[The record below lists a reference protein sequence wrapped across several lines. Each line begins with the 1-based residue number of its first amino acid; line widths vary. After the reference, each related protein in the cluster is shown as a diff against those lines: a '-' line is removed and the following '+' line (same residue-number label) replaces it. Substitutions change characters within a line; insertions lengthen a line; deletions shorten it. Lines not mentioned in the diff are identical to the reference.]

1 MMWCSRSISVIGTSS
16 STKTIGSQTS
26 ESAPK
31 RSTHAAH
38 SRPVT
43 ASTIGYCGE
52 IGAPQA
58 RHLPRSH
65 SQPRTGTLS

>member
-16 STKTIGSQTS
+16 RTKTSGSQTS
-26 ESAPK
+26 RSAPK
-31 RSTHAAH
+31 RRTQAAH
-38 SRPVT
+38 SRPVS
-43 ASTIGYCGE
+43 ASTIGYWGE

-65 SQPRTGTLS
+65 SQPSTGTLS

>member
-1 MMWCSRSISVIGTSS
+1 MMWNSRSISVIGTSN
-16 STKTIGSQTS
+16 STNTIGSHTS

-31 RSTHAAH
+31 RRTQAAH

-43 ASTIGYCGE
+43 ASTIGYWGE

-65 SQPRTGTLS
+65 SHPRTGTLS